1 MSMPLRAHSLIRPGI
16 EMSMTDARTCL
27 ALISCSIRSVS
38 LTPPM
43 RKYSTVVPDFF
54 RNICA
59 HSSQAS
65 DADAE
70 YQKTDCW
77 APTCSGARPAMPP
90 VRPAAPCRNSRRDQ
104 GAGTLGGRPIG
115 FSPHSH
121 RLLGRVDAGEAA
133 EGRGAADAVLTEPA
147 G

>member
-1 MSMPLRAHSLIRPGI
+1 MPLRAHSLMRPGI

-77 APTCSGARPAMPP
+77 APTCSGARPGMPP
-90 VRPAAPCRNSRRDQ
+90 VRPPAPCRKRRRDQ
-104 GAGTLGGRPIG
+104 GAVTLDGRRVA
-115 FSPHSH
+115 FSPHSLG
-121 RLLGRVDAGEAA
+121 LLGPVDAGQAA
-133 EGRGAADAVLTEPA
+133 EGRGA
-147 G
+147 